1 MFKNK
6 GKLRRKM
13 NQKHND
19 EFSCKMIKNAKMNNG
34 EVKTSIGTFQLF
46 SFIQKIFSF
55 ENVSVSNYEKRLI

>member
-1 MFKNK
+1 
-6 GKLRRKM
+6 M

-46 SFIQKIFSF
+46 SLIQKIFSF
-55 ENVSVSNYEKRLI
+55 ENVSVSNYEKRSI